1 MKSLHVEIPQ
11 ELRACL
17 GSEEEATHE
26 VHQALV
32 MDLLR
37 QGKLTRSKAAE
48 FLHVSLEEFPN
59 LLSQYRIPW
68 FDATVKD
75 LEEDKKILVT

>member
-1 MKSLHVEIPQ
+1 MKSLHVEIPP

-37 QGKLTRSKAAE
+37 QGKLSRSKAAE
-48 FLHVSLEEFPN
+48 ILHVCIR
-59 LLSQYRIPW
+59 RIPQPS
-68 FDATVKD
+68 
-75 LEEDKKILVT
+75 